1 MQQLSNVL
9 QVFEKFRMPPSK
21 INEWETGGRDLFSTQ
36 LEPFITANKQIEFLM
51 LGYPFKSTNHVHKT
65 LGVLPDLAE
74 EVSMKNFE
82 DFGKQISEVYTPGVK
97 ITLLSDGF
105 VFNDI
110 LEERDSVVDEYA
122 EVAREMARAAPVQL
136 LSLKDVYGGLDLSTA
151 RSKLLDHFGVS
162 EIELESRILT
172 DPNTTMLYRGMIR
185 FMEEEL
191 AFKTFPSKRQHHLA
205 AKSLAR
211 VMMFRN
217 EAYSQLANSE
227 FSSNIR
233 LSMHPTTNKG
243 KYSFQLIPS
252 PEAWTSPWHCALL
265 TKCNGVVA
273 TIHKKDA
280 ELAGYEL
287 VKING
292 RDYAYTEKCPV

>member
-151 RSKLLDHFGVS
+151 RSKLLDRVR
-162 EIELESRILT
+162 ES
-172 DPNTTMLYRGMIR
+172 
-185 FMEEEL
+185 
-191 AFKTFPSKRQHHLA
+191 
-205 AKSLAR
+205 
-211 VMMFRN
+211 
-217 EAYSQLANSE
+217 
-227 FSSNIR
+227 
-233 LSMHPTTNKG
+233 
-243 KYSFQLIPS
+243 
-252 PEAWTSPWHCALL
+252 
-265 TKCNGVVA
+265 
-273 TIHKKDA
+273 
-280 ELAGYEL
+280 
-287 VKING
+287 
-292 RDYAYTEKCPV
+292 